1 MNEASKALL
10 TYLVEREQLPQ
21 GDVEGEGE
29 GEESSEVSK
38 QEVRLDM
45 VVMMLLPMAGWW
57 PRVRE
62 CGREETQERRQG
74 RGERGGQ
81 QQQQQQGLSDTQHRS
96 RALQP
101 KMPE

>member
-1 MNEASKALL
+1 MRLL
-10 TYLVEREQLPQ
+10 KLDSYLVEREQLPQ
-21 GDVEGEGE
+21 VDVER
-29 GEESSEVSK
+29 SEVSK
-38 QEVRLDM
+38 REVRLDM

-62 CGREETQERRQG
+62 CGREKTQERRQG
-74 RGERGGQ
+74 RGE
-81 QQQQQQGLSDTQHRS
+81 QQQQGLSDTQHRS

>member
-1 MNEASKALL
+1 MRLL
-10 TYLVEREQLPQ
+10 KLDAYLVEREQLPQ
-21 GDVEGEGE
+21 VGVEGEGE

-38 QEVRLDM
+38 REVRLDM

-62 CGREETQERRQG
+62 CGREKTQERRQG
-74 RGERGGQ
+74 RGE
-81 QQQQQQGLSDTQHRS
+81 QQQQQGLSDTQHRS